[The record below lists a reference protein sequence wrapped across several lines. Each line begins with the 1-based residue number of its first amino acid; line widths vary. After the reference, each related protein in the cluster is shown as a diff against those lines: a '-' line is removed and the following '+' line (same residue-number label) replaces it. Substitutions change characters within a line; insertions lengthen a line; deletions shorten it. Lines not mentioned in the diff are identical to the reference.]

1 MTYEQYMTIKT
12 LLLERISERQSVI
25 EAEKRYGR
33 STAVWKKLQDDEI
46 KSLLALTELYNAQ
59 GAKK

>member
-33 STAVWKKLQDDEI
+33 STEVWKKFQDDEI